1 MVMGSHGMWWFQIF
15 FSFTPILG
23 EDEPILTHIFE
34 TGWNHQPDKSM
45 LIFTAVLFRWHT
57 PFGYT
62 PSETQLS
69 YIYVSLLFDMTK
81 TKDLTVEFLTKT
93 LDICCFFLMTSCPD
107 IQGFHIVWVGS
118 IRAPV
123 MPHFSFKKIFK
134 VRTDASFVWHDAAT
148 SRERQT

>member
-69 YIYVSLLFDMTK
+69 YIYMFPFFLTWRKQKNWQLSSDQNLGYLLF
-81 TKDLTVEFLTKT
+81 FFY
-93 LDICCFFLMTSCPD
+93 DILPSY
-107 IQGFHIVWVGS
+107 IGFSHSLG
-118 IRAPV
+118 R
-123 MPHFSFKKIFK
+123 
-134 VRTDASFVWHDAAT
+134 
-148 SRERQT
+148 